1 MAEKRK
7 RPNSVR
13 QLMERVEAVK
23 RRREEAAAQRDAERA
38 AERAR
43 MGANEV
49 RALEARERNNA
60 NAAERATLRRRIN
73 NYGTMLGVQ
82 PRPRTPEAMYQRMV
96 GQVMRRTT
104 FTPTDF
110 KQLGKI
116 VKARSDKRWGDV
128 ERFIREWETMVK
140 RRVCRWKKA
149 DMQGIAFGL
158 NINTAGGKKKRAQLC
173 QEIKNKI

>member
-1 MAEKRK
+1 
-7 RPNSVR
+7 VR
-13 QLMERVEAVK
+13 QLMEGVEQAK
-23 RRREEAAAQRDAERA
+23 RRRVEAAAQREAERA

-43 MGANEV
+43 MEANEV
-49 RALEARERNNA
+49 RAREARQRNNR
-60 NAAERATLRRRIN
+60 NAAARAMLRRQMN
-73 NYGTMLGVQ
+73 NYGTMLGGQ
-82 PRPRTPEAMYQRMV
+82 PRTVEAMYQRMV

-116 VKARSDKRWGDV
+116 VKARSDERWRDV
-128 ERFIREWETMVK
+128 ERLIKEWETMVK
-140 RRVCRWKKA
+140 RRVCRLKKE

>member
-1 MAEKRK
+1 MVEKRK
-7 RPNSVR
+7 QPNSVR
-13 QLMERVEAVK
+13 QLMEGVEQAK
-23 RRREEAAAQRDAERA
+23 RRRAAAAAQREANRA

-43 MGANEV
+43 MEENEL
-49 RALEARERNNA
+49 RARERNNA
-60 NAAERATLRRRIN
+60 NVAARAMMRQMN
-73 NYGTMLGVQ
+73 NYGTMLGGQ
-82 PRPRTPEAMYQRMV
+82 PRAVEAMYQRMV

-116 VKARSDKRWGDV
+116 VKARSDERWRDV
-128 ERFIREWETMVK
+128 ERLIKEWETMVK
-140 RRVCRWKKA
+140 RRVCRLKKG